1 MTQLWVVFLS
11 VAKFSCLSLFLLFL
25 NSEEILDILFLNKP
39 LIFVG
44 ITTGFDVGLVGY
56 YISRSATIEA
66 FHVGSVC
73 YFSP

>member
-25 NSEEILDILFLNKP
+25 NSEEILYILFLNKP

-44 ITTGFDVGLVGY
+44 ITTGFDVVY
-56 YISRSATIEA
+56 YISRSATIEP